1 MKILYHHRT
10 ASRDGQD
17 VHIEEMIAAMRRLG
31 HEVRVVAPGRPETAG
46 FGHDGGLPARIRQA
60 LPAVLCEML
69 ELCYSLPAFVRLKRA
84 CAAFAPDVLYERYN
98 LFFLAGL
105 WLKWWT
111 GIPYLLE
118 VNSPLA
124 HERGLHGGLALKAL
138 AGWSERAVWRGAD
151 MTFPVTDVLAR
162 IIRRAGVAEE
172 RITVVPNGIDRGRFS
187 SHADSSGIRAELGLT
202 GKTVLGFVGFIRDWH
217 RLPDV
222 VTAMAAMENRR
233 QLHFLIVGDGPGLA
247 EALERAK
254 RTGMEDRV
262 TWVGLVGRDRV
273 SAYISA
279 FDIALNPKVE
289 SYASPLK
296 LFEYMGLGRAI
307 VAPDQPNIREILR
320 DDVNALLFRPDDPD
334 HFRSCIMRLCGDEE
348 LCRRLGDGA
357 SRTID
362 DKGYTWDDNVR
373 RVLSSLPPAS
383 PSNSAPYAVNIRD

>member
-10 ASRDGQD
+10 ASKDGQD
-17 VHIEEMIAAMRRLG
+17 VHIEEMVAAMRRQG
-31 HEVRVVAPGRPETAG
+31 HEVLVVAPGAARTTR
-46 FGHDGGLPARIRQA
+46 FGHDGGLAARIRRA
-60 LPAVLCEML
+60 LPAMLCEIL

-84 CAAFAPDVLYERYN
+84 HDAFGPDVLYERYN

-105 WLKWWT
+105 WLKRWT

-118 VNSPLA
+118 INSPLA
-124 HERGLHGGLALKAL
+124 HERGLHGGLALKSL
-138 AGWSERAVWRGAD
+138 AVWSERAVWRGAD
-151 MTFPVTDVLAR
+151 MTFPVTGVLAGLV
-162 IIRRAGVAEE
+162 RRAGVAEA
-172 RITVVPNGIDRGRFS
+172 RITVVHNGIDRARFPA
-187 SHADSSGIRAELGLT
+187 HADSGAIRAELGLT

-233 QLHFLIVGDGPGLA
+233 QLHFLIVGDGPGLP
-247 EALERAK
+247 EVLERAR

-273 SAYISA
+273 SAHISA

-289 SYASPLK
+289 PYASPLK

-307 VAPDQPNIREILR
+307 VAPDQPNIREILK
-320 DDVNALLFRPDDPD
+320 DDVNALLFRPDDPN
-334 HFRSCIMRLCGDEE
+334 HFKSRIMRLCGDEA
-348 LCRRLGDGA
+348 LCRRLGDNA
-357 SRTID
+357 SRAIE

-373 RVLSSLPPAS
+373 RVLSSVRTVP
-383 PSNSAPYAVNIRD
+383 PSNSAP